1 MATQDPSKYEY
12 TLKDSAVSAVSKA
25 GARFDF
31 SDRVGGSTYSPNGTS
46 AVVKGSATYPVAH
59 VGTTYEPSFSVS
71 VPIDEQERFF
81 KWYAANCAADGVC
94 DIERRRKKPRVQAVT
109 DKLED
114 WNPVPGD
121 EEFAEGSE
129 VMVEITGNLLR
140 PKKDVTA
147 ALAV

>member
-1 MATQDPSKYEY
+1 MPAQDPSKYEY

-46 AVVKGSATYPVAH
+46 TVVKGSGGYPVAH
-59 VGTTYEPSFSVS
+59 TGTTFEPSFSLTI
-71 VPIDEQERFF
+71 PIDESEKFF

-94 DIERRRKKPRVQAVT
+94 DIERRRKKPRVAAVV

-114 WNPVPGD
+114 WLPIPGD
-121 EEFAEGSE
+121 EEFAEGGE
-129 VMVEITGNLLR
+129 TMVEVTGNLLR
-140 PKKDVTA
+140 PKKDVTN